1 MLVAFMITI
10 KQYKLSFEMES
21 AHVSCHPYARI
32 FICNVCYT
40 RNHNIFYCARFY
52 ILQTSNA
59 ILSLTCKISHIFASI
74 RVNELLEI

>member
-1 MLVAFMITI
+1 MITI

-32 FICNVCYT
+32 F
-40 RNHNIFYCARFY
+40 ARFY